1 MATDEQLLRRWREGD
16 QRAGEQLFD
25 RHFDS
30 LFRFFFSKAE
40 DVAED
45 LTQETL
51 LACVGS
57 RDRIREDH
65 RFRAFM
71 FTIARRVLYAH
82 YGKKRRRVDVPL
94 GSLSAVDL
102 SPGVTGL
109 IAEKQDS
116 RIFLEALRSLP
127 LDYQIALE
135 LHVWES
141 LTGPEIAAVVEAPEG
156 TIRSRIR
163 RARLQL
169 EEKIHEL
176 SGSSKALQSTSTQID
191 TWAENVREL
200 LSKQRG
206 AGD

>member
-1 MATDEQLLRRWREGD
+1 MATDAQLLRRWREND

-25 RHFDS
+25 RHFES

-57 RDRIREDH
+57 RDRIRDDH

-82 YGKKRRRVDVPL
+82 YGKKRRSVDVPL
-94 GSLSAVDL
+94 GSLSVADL
-102 SPGVTGL
+102 APRITGL
-109 IAEKQDS
+109 LVEQQEL

-135 LHVWES
+135 LQVWES
-141 LTGPEIAAVVEAPEG
+141 LTGPEIAAVLEVPEG

-169 EEKIHEL
+169 EEKIREF
-176 SGSSKALQSTSTQID
+176 SGSPNALRSTSTQIE

-200 LSKQRG
+200 LSKAPRSS
-206 AGD
+206 D